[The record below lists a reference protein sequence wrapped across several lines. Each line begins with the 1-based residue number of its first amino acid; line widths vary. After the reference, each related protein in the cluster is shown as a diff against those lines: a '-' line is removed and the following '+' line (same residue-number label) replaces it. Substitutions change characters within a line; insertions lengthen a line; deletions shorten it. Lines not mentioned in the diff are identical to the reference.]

1 MMASVIIISDFLE
14 EIAIDVDAPERGIIT
29 PWEEFDNH
37 NLNEDI
43 LVLDT
48 EISKTEDKTG
58 GDTVGGEGTHDAMI
72 FLEKSIIELL
82 ETGRTIVAL
91 TTSLESLHPRP
102 NKTYMFSNYSW
113 LSKFDGFPSESAPPP
128 ESDRKCAVSEVVDHW
143 VAHVDLERIEEPF
156 TSYFTN
162 VTNSE
167 VYIDV
172 DNSAIRDYDII
183 AKIPGEEPI
192 GELPVG
198 LVAKSWEYNGEL
210 IEPDGN
216 VVFLPKP
223 DEIKVDGE
231 RWFRSLI
238 EIGQIFSPG
247 KESIDQY
254 NRLIGRTHTPQL
266 ENVYRICDRLSAVAR
281 QLQERYTD
289 RDTIEI
295 NDEYDVQDLFHALL
309 KLYFDDIR
317 EEEWAPSYGSKS
329 PRIDFLLKQ
338 ETIAVEI
345 KITRT
350 GRGNED
356 ILEELSEDKEHY
368 RAHPDCEFLVCY
380 VHDPEY
386 EISNPAGFEEDLSED
401 TDNLTTEIIVSST
414 SRISGI

>member
-1 MMASVIIISDFLE
+1 MASAIIISDFLE
-14 EIAIDVDAPERGIIT
+14 EVAEDVDAAERGIIT
-29 PWEEFDNH
+29 TWEEFN
-37 NLNEDI
+37 NRKLNEDI
-43 LVLDT
+43 LILDL
-48 EISKTEDKTG
+48 EISTTEDKTG
-58 GDTVGGEGTHDAMI
+58 GDTVGGESTHDAMV
-72 FLEKSIIELL
+72 FLERSIIELL

-102 NKTYMFSNYSW
+102 NKTYLFSNYSW
-113 LSKFDGFPSESAPPP
+113 LSKFDGFPAESAPPP
-128 ESDRKCAVSEVVDHW
+128 ESDMECAVSEVVDHW
-143 VAHVDLERIEEPF
+143 WTEVNLARVEEPY
-156 TSYFTN
+156 TTYFAN

-167 VYIDV
+167 VYIDAEK
-172 DNSAIRDYDII
+172 SAIHDYEVI
-183 AKIPGEEPI
+183 ARIPREHPDGDS
-192 GELPVG
+192 PVG
-198 LVAKSWEYNGEL
+198 LVAKSWEYDGEV

-223 DEIKVDGE
+223 DEIRVDG
-231 RWFRSLI
+231 RQWFRSII
-238 EIGQIFSPG
+238 EIGQLFSPSS
-247 KESIDQY
+247 ESIDQY
-254 NRLIGRTHTPQL
+254 NRLIGRAHTSQL
-266 ENVYRICDRLSAVAR
+266 EKVYRICDRLSSVAR
-281 QLQERYTD
+281 QLQERYGD

-317 EEEWAPSYGSKS
+317 EEEWAPSYAGKS

-345 KITRT
+345 KITRS
-350 GRGNED
+350 GRGNDD

-380 VHDPEY
+380 VHDPGY

-401 TDNLTTEIIVSST
+401 TDKLTTEVIVSST